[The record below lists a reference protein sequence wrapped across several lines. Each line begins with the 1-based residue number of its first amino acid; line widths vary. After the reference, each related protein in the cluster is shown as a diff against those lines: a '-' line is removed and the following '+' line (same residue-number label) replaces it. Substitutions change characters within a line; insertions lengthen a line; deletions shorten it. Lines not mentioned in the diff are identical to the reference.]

1 MSNKTLRDL
10 RQPSTTASGGGEPP
24 KIEFPCD
31 YPIKVV
37 GDAAEDF
44 TAMVCQVV
52 TRHDPEF
59 DAESIQI
66 VPSRN
71 GRFVSVR
78 ITLRATG
85 EAQLQALFAELKAC
99 ERVHMVL

>member
-10 RQPSTTASGGGEPP
+10 RQPSTTASGGEPP

-31 YPIKVV
+31 YPVKVV

-44 TAMVCQVV
+44 TALVCQVV

-59 DAESIQI
+59 DANAIQV